1 MNENQIYDDVNKII
15 TKSLFKS
22 KYVLSGN
29 HINSFN
35 SFLKRIKETFFHII
49 KVEQFGTFILTD
61 LEFIKKELND
71 DEDYL
76 HHAMH
81 PNEARLRNMTYSV
94 RVVCNLYFVKDEKGN
109 KDINKDDD
117 DDSDNDVKKDVKRDV
132 NGNKDNGEKD
142 IINQKDFESTKNKL
156 FLMTLKLF
164 ELPIMLG
171 SEICHLNNL
180 SKTLCFQ
187 LGECLYDRGGYFIM
201 DGKEKMIPAY
211 ITSTDFEVKT
221 EDMISILDED
231 NNSLGI
237 YRNQDNQFFI
247 SYRNVEIPYCILM
260 RLFGV
265 ETDKSILEFIF
276 LDIEG
281 KNKDY
286 LQEMYETIYASKDV
300 FTQQEAYEY
309 LEPKLQDITVQMFLS
324 LLLFKGNN
332 YIQKAYNISY
342 YIFLIIT
349 KRLVKRQRISY
360 CGRDLYRLFKS
371 SFQEQH
377 DIWDAAINDLLA
389 SSKEM
394 DLLYVK
400 VNKVFEN
407 NKYISDT
414 FVDYFEKS
422 FVDVDRLNYFSFINQ
437 FLEIKNNP
445 NNPNNNNNNN
455 FGFFSKDLLCVSCCV
470 SIDYKTDLLLENFLI
485 SMLRLEEL
493 TPGRISNESKVLLND
508 IWIGCLS
515 EPLKSLSKL
524 KMLKRIGL
532 LQPFVSCYFDYKNN
546 ELVIWSDSGRLLRPL
561 YFVEYDDISYKR
573 QEHIQNSLFEKREN
587 KSKNKNKNEKKN
599 VQEDDK
605 KDEDTNKDENLNDLE
620 KRSFYGDIML
630 YINNISKPFF
640 HSKKEEEKEKE
651 NKEDGEGILSMFK
664 KKNVMD
670 IIFDDFEL
678 KWHNITSGFFW
689 KTENEEMSNYSKIEF
704 HRFEDMKGIVD
715 YICEEEQL
723 MIMIAPNYDTFLSRP
738 NRYNYIEMDPTFSLS
753 LKHCYSP
760 FFNQSGNIF
769 SFSYTETSL
778 YHSNYYLRMDKTK
791 QSLLLTG
798 QRPHVLTQYEEIYPI
813 PFNGVNLLVAIMSN
827 NNLVSVNRA
836 SINRGLLRSQ
846 TFETIEFVETENSM
860 FVANIN
866 TIANITVKRNWI
878 DFSFLDVDGIV
889 KRDTKIEYNTALF
902 GLITKNENNLFIE
915 TSLTIQDFFSLQ
927 EEEKEIFIDYTTI
940 IKTENNKR
948 IFKIRLRIDN
958 PVDIG
963 DKVYTRNGFYG
974 KIDEICN
981 ECDMPYSQL
990 GHRPDMILD
999 PEFFLQEKCTGPIKE
1014 MYFSTLS
1021 AVYGGSVV
1029 INPFDRYKSHQF
1041 VYETDY
1047 HSENLQ
1053 TFFDGY
1059 TGSQIMCNVYQG
1071 FLFISFEKQQ
1081 SISLKTDSFPF
1092 DKVSALGMTQYTQS
1106 IFPKVEIVINPET
1119 GFISTIGDKIQL
1131 PMETFLDF
1139 QLLQTMN
1146 VQPRFITELS
1156 YKSFENYSSKKDDEY
1171 ENYESM
1177 LTNIEQFKESKQS
1190 KKTLTSSKKKLKK
1203 IKMKQIIQSRSHHDV
1218 DGSNLEEEDENIDI
1232 EKIYE
1237 PEESVKSAPD
1247 VEVVSMNEALKDE
1260 MQQQQ
1265 QRQQQQPEERKK
1277 KKIIIRPSIQ
1287 SEEKEENPIEE
1298 KPSEK
1303 KSILDM
1309 DEETA
1314 KEEED
1319 NKKEDE
1325 NEGKRTITLIS

>member
-35 SFLKRIKETFFHII
+35 SFINRIKEIFFHII

-61 LEFIKKELND
+61 LEFIKNELND

-76 HHAMH
+76 HHALH

-94 RVVCNLYFVKDEKGN
+94 NVVCNLYFLQ
-109 KDINKDDD
+109 
-117 DDSDNDVKKDVKRDV
+117 DVKGDKDSKGD
-132 NGNKDNGEKD
+132 KDNNGDKDREDGKGEKD
-142 IINQKDFESTKNKL
+142 TTNKNDFESNKNKL

-187 LGECLYDRGGYFIM
+187 LGECLYDKGGYFIM
-201 DGKEKMIPAY
+201 EGKEKMIPAY
-211 ITSTDFEVKT
+211 LASTDFEVKT
-221 EDMISILDED
+221 DDCISILDED
-231 NNSLGI
+231 NNTLGI

-247 SYRNVEIPYCILM
+247 TYRNVEIPYCILM

-265 ETDKSILEFIF
+265 ETDKSIVEFIF

-286 LQEMYETIYASKDV
+286 LQELYETIYAAKDV
-300 FTQQEAYEY
+300 FTQQEAYDY
-309 LEPKLQDITVQMFLS
+309 LEPKLQDMSMSVEMFLS

-349 KRLVKRQRISY
+349 KRLKNQQRQRVSY

-371 SFQEQH
+371 SFQQQR
-377 DIWDAAINDLLA
+377 DIWDAAINDLLF

-400 VNKVFEN
+400 VSKVFEN

-414 FVDYFEKS
+414 FVDYFENS
-422 FVDVDRLNYFSFINQ
+422 FVDVDRRNYFTFVNQ
-437 FLEIKNNP
+437 LLEIKNIKK
-445 NNPNNNNNNN
+445 NNY
-455 FGFFSKDLLCVSCCV
+455 GFVFTDLLCVSCCV
-470 SIDYKTDLLLENFLI
+470 SVDYKTELLKTFLV

-493 TPGRISNESKVLLND
+493 TPARISNESKVLLND

-515 EPLKSLSKL
+515 DPLKSLSKL

-532 LQPFVSCYFDYKNN
+532 IQPFVSCYFDYKNN
-546 ELVIWSDSGRLLRPL
+546 ELVIWTDSGRLLRPL

-587 KSKNKNKNEKKN
+587 KNKTKKENKNKNKIKNLQEDEKQKIDDANQNEK
-599 VQEDDK
+599 QIIDDL
-605 KDEDTNKDENLNDLE
+605 TTTE
-620 KRSFYGDIML
+620 KSSFYGDIML
-630 YINNISKPFF
+630 YVNNISKPFF
-640 HSKKEEEKEKE
+640 SKKKEQEQEEEVDEKKR
-651 NKEDGEGILSMFK
+651 KEDGAEILSMLK

-689 KTENEEMSNYSKIEF
+689 KTENKDMTNYSKIEF

-723 MIMIAPNYDTFLSRP
+723 LIMIAPNYNTFLSRP
-738 NRYNYIEMDPTFSLS
+738 NIYNYIEMDPTFSLS

-769 SFSYTETSL
+769 SFSYNETSL
-778 YHSNYYLRMDKTK
+778 YHSNYFLRMDKTK
-791 QSLLLTG
+791 QSLLLRG
-798 QRPHVLTQYEEIYPI
+798 QRPHVVTQYEEIYPI

-827 NNLVSVNRA
+827 NNLISINQA

-860 FVANIN
+860 FVSNIN
-866 TIANITVKRNWI
+866 TIANITQKRNWI
-878 DFSFLDVDGIV
+878 DFSFLDGDGIV
-889 KRDTKIEYNTALF
+889 KRDTKVEYNTALF
-902 GLITKNENNLFIE
+902 GLITKNEKNIFIE
-915 TSLTIQDFFSLQ
+915 TSLILQDFFSIVEEEQ
-927 EEEKEIFIDYTTI
+927 EEIFVDYTTI

-958 PVDIG
+958 PVELG
-963 DKVYTRNGFYG
+963 DKVYTRNGLNG
-974 KIDEICN
+974 KIDEIIA

-999 PEFFLQEKCTGPIKE
+999 PEFFLQQKCTGPIKE

-1021 AVYGGSVV
+1021 TVYGGSVV

-1071 FLFISFEKQQ
+1071 FLFISFEKQ
-1081 SISLKTDSFPF
+1081 SSVSYKTNAFPF

-1106 IFPKVEIVINPET
+1106 IFPKVEITINPET

-1131 PMETFLDF
+1131 PIETFLDF

-1146 VQPRFITELS
+1146 VQPRFITEGS
-1156 YKSFENYSSKKDDEY
+1156 YKSFENYSNKDEY
-1171 ENYESM
+1171 ENYESI
-1177 LTNIEQFKESKQS
+1177 LTNIEHFKETKQS
-1190 KKTLTSSKKKLKK
+1190 QKTLISSKRKMKK
-1203 IKMKQIIQSRSHHDV
+1203 IKMKQIIQSRSQHDV
-1218 DGSNLEEEDENIDI
+1218 NPDDEDENIDI
-1232 EKIYE
+1232 EKIYQ
-1237 PEESVKSAPD
+1237 PEESVKSTTPD
-1247 VEVVSMNEALKDE
+1247 VQVVSMNEALKE
-1260 MQQQQ
+1260 QMQQQK
-1265 QRQQQQPEERKK
+1265 QPEEVIKR
-1277 KKIIIRPSIQ
+1277 KKIIMKPSIQ
-1287 SEEKEENPIEE
+1287 SEEKTNTEEKTTEE

-1309 DEETA
+1309 DEETV
-1314 KEEED
+1314 KEDED

-1325 NEGKRTITLIS
+1325 NEGKRTITLSS